1 MNSFSKIQNVNLWFD
16 KEVMD
21 FAFMQE
27 YASWIWI
34 YDVYSIEIDHW
45 SLLPSKKLKKSVS

>member
-1 MNSFSKIQNVNLWFD
+1 MNSFSFSKIENVNVWFD

-21 FAFMQE
+21 FAFMKE

-45 SLLPSKKLKKSVS
+45 SLLP